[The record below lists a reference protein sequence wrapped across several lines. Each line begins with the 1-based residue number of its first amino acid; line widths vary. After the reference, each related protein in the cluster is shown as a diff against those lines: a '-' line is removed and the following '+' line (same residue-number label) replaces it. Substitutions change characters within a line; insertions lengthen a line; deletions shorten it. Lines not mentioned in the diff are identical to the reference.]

1 VVESD
6 FMEEKGTYIEKYID
20 EITKSAIPENMPCIP
35 TRTKGL
41 LFPNTVLPMFIGR
54 DKSLLALEKSLEAFN
69 SYIFVTSQK
78 VLENENPS
86 IEEIYHTGTVGR
98 VVQISKT
105 PNGEYK
111 ILLEGIKRG
120 RIKKVIDD
128 KSFFL
133 FDIEIL
139 EDKFK
144 KTKKLE
150 ALVRKV
156 KALFQKYMEL
166 TKKFPPEAILAI
178 DETSEPD
185 VISDL
190 VASVLPIELEEKQGL
205 IESYQTQK
213 RLEDELEILTRE
225 IELLELEENLESKVK
240 EKIEK
245 TQKEFYLREKLKTIQ
260 QELDGGTDEEI
271 SELKQMLLNK
281 EYPKF
286 VKEKAE
292 KEIEKLS
299 KMSPYSPESTV
310 VRNYLDWILNMPWNT
325 ETKDSIDIRMA
336 KKILD
341 SNHYGLSEPKERIIE
356 FLAVKKL
363 SDLAR
368 TPILCFVG
376 APGVGKT
383 TLGKSIADSLGR
395 KFGRISLGG
404 CRDEAEI
411 KGHRKTYVGAMP
423 GRIIQT
429 IRKLEVNNPVIVL
442 DEIDKMGISYQGD
455 PAAALL
461 EVLDPGQ
468 NATFSDNYLEIP
480 FDLSKV
486 IFVATANVVHTIPPA
501 LLDRMEL
508 LEIAGYTDFEKY
520 NIAKNH
526 IIKNVLPQ
534 NGLKAEDVQLTPN
547 ALKTLI
553 SMYTREAGVRDLE
566 RTVSRLMRKVAVKY
580 VKNRKKVVVKEE
592 ELKEYLGTPPF
603 FESEKNG
610 RSESGLV
617 TGLAWTAY
625 GGSILNVEALTF
637 PGKGNLILTGKLG
650 EVMQESAKIS
660 LSLCRRILSSNNIV
674 DEKYFEKNDFH
685 IHLPEGAVPKD
696 GPSAGVTLTTALV
709 SAISNKKVRN
719 DIAMTGEI
727 SLRGKV
733 LAVGGIKEKLLS
745 AYRAGIYEILLPFSN
760 QKDVEKLPPEVI
772 KRMKLHFVNDIEQV
786 LEIALIGGIKDA
798 GKEG

>member
-1 VVESD
+1 
-6 FMEEKGTYIEKYID
+6 MEEKGTYIEKYID

-54 DKSLLALEKSLEAFN
+54 DKSLLALEKSLEAYN
-69 SYIFVTSQK
+69 SYIFLTSQK
-78 VLENENPS
+78 VLETENPS
-86 IEEIYHTGTVGR
+86 IEEIYHMGTVGR

-566 RTVSRLMRKVAVKY
+566 RTISRLMRKVAVKY

-660 LSLCRRILSSNNIV
+660 LSLCRRILSTTNIV

-719 DIAMTGEI
+719 DVAMTGEI

-772 KRMKLHFVNDIEQV
+772 KRMKLHFVHDIEQV

>member
-1 VVESD
+1 
-6 FMEEKGTYIEKYID
+6 MEEKGTYIEKYID

-547 ALKTLI
+547 ALKALI

-566 RTVSRLMRKVAVKY
+566 RTISRLMRKVAVKY

-660 LSLCRRILSSNNIV
+660 LSLCRRILSTTNIV

-772 KRMKLHFVNDIEQV
+772 KRMKLHFVHDIEQV

>member
-1 VVESD
+1 
-6 FMEEKGTYIEKYID
+6 MEEKGTYIEKYID

-133 FDIEIL
+133 FDIEVL

-733 LAVGGIKEKLLS
+733 LAVGG
-745 AYRAGIYEILLPFSN
+745 
-760 QKDVEKLPPEVI
+760 
-772 KRMKLHFVNDIEQV
+772 
-786 LEIALIGGIKDA
+786 
-798 GKEG
+798 

>member
-1 VVESD
+1 SD

-20 EITKSAIPENMPCIP
+20 EISKSAIPENMPCIP

-54 DKSLLALEKSLEAFN
+54 DKSLLALEKSLEAYN
-69 SYIFVTSQK
+69 SYIFLVSQK
-78 VLENENPS
+78 VLETENPS
-86 IEEIYHTGTVGR
+86 IEEIYHTGTIGR

-128 KSFFL
+128 KTFFL
-133 FDIEIL
+133 FDIEVL

-190 VASVLPIELEEKQGL
+190 VASVLPLELEEKQGL
-205 IESYQTQK
+205 IESHQTQK

-271 SELKQMLLNK
+271 SELKQKLLNQ
-281 EYPKF
+281 EYPKY

-310 VRNYLDWILNMPWNT
+310 VRNYLDWILNMPWNN
-325 ETKDSIDIRMA
+325 ETKDSIDIKIA

-363 SDLAR
+363 SNMAK

-383 TLGKSIADSLGR
+383 TLGKSIAESLGR

-480 FDLSKV
+480 FDLSRV
-486 IFVATANVVHTIPPA
+486 IFVTTANVAHTIPPA
-501 LLDRMEL
+501 LLDRMEM

-566 RTVSRLMRKVAVKY
+566 RTISRLMRKVAVKY

-660 LSLCRRILSSNNIV
+660 LSLCR
-674 DEKYFEKNDFH
+674 
-685 IHLPEGAVPKD
+685 
-696 GPSAGVTLTTALV
+696 
-709 SAISNKKVRN
+709 
-719 DIAMTGEI
+719 
-727 SLRGKV
+727 
-733 LAVGGIKEKLLS
+733 
-745 AYRAGIYEILLPFSN
+745 
-760 QKDVEKLPPEVI
+760 
-772 KRMKLHFVNDIEQV
+772 
-786 LEIALIGGIKDA
+786 
-798 GKEG
+798 

>member
-1 VVESD
+1 
-6 FMEEKGTYIEKYID
+6 MEEKGTYIEKYID

-566 RTVSRLMRKVAVKY
+566 RTISRLMRKVAVKY

-610 RSESGLV
+610 RSESG
-617 TGLAWTAY
+617 
-625 GGSILNVEALTF
+625 
-637 PGKGNLILTGKLG
+637 
-650 EVMQESAKIS
+650 
-660 LSLCRRILSSNNIV
+660 
-674 DEKYFEKNDFH
+674 
-685 IHLPEGAVPKD
+685 
-696 GPSAGVTLTTALV
+696 
-709 SAISNKKVRN
+709 
-719 DIAMTGEI
+719 
-727 SLRGKV
+727 
-733 LAVGGIKEKLLS
+733 
-745 AYRAGIYEILLPFSN
+745 
-760 QKDVEKLPPEVI
+760 
-772 KRMKLHFVNDIEQV
+772 
-786 LEIALIGGIKDA
+786 
-798 GKEG
+798 

>member
-566 RTVSRLMRKVAVKY
+566 RTISRLMRKVAVKY

-660 LSLCRRILSSNNIV
+660 LSLCRRILSTTNIV

-772 KRMKLHFVNDIEQV
+772 KRMKLHFVHDIEQV

>member
-1 VVESD
+1 
-6 FMEEKGTYIEKYID
+6 MEEKGTYIEKYID

-54 DKSLLALEKSLEAFN
+54 DKSLLALEKSLEAYN
-69 SYIFVTSQK
+69 SYIFLTSQK
-78 VLENENPS
+78 VLETENPS
-86 IEEIYHTGTVGR
+86 IEEIYHMGTVGR

-190 VASVLPIELEEKQGL
+190 VASVLPLELEEKQGL
-205 IESYQTQK
+205 IESHQTQK
-213 RLEDELEILTRE
+213 RLENELEILTRE

-281 EYPKF
+281 DYPKF

-310 VRNYLDWILNMPWNT
+310 VRNYLDWILNMPWNN

-363 SDLAR
+363 SDQAR

-480 FDLSKV
+480 FDLSRV
-486 IFVATANVVHTIPPA
+486 IFVTTANVVHTIPPA

-520 NIAKNH
+520 NIAKNY
-526 IIKNVLPQ
+526 IIKNILPQ
-534 NGLKAEDVQLTPN
+534 NGLNPQEVQLTPN
-547 ALKTLI
+547 ALKALI

-580 VKNRKKVVVKEE
+580 VKNGKKVIVKEE

-603 FESEKNG
+603 FESEKND

-660 LSLCRRILSSNNIV
+660 LSLCRRILSTMNIV

-719 DIAMTGEI
+719 EVAMTGEI

-772 KRMKLHFVNDIEQV
+772 KKMKLHFVRDIEQV

>member
-1 VVESD
+1 
-6 FMEEKGTYIEKYID
+6 
-20 EITKSAIPENMPCIP
+20 
-35 TRTKGL
+35 
-41 LFPNTVLPMFIGR
+41 
-54 DKSLLALEKSLEAFN
+54 
-69 SYIFVTSQK
+69 
-78 VLENENPS
+78 
-86 IEEIYHTGTVGR
+86 
-98 VVQISKT
+98 
-105 PNGEYK
+105 
-111 ILLEGIKRG
+111 
-120 RIKKVIDD
+120 
-128 KSFFL
+128 
-133 FDIEIL
+133 
-139 EDKFK
+139 
-144 KTKKLE
+144 
-150 ALVRKV
+150 
-156 KALFQKYMEL
+156 
-166 TKKFPPEAILAI
+166 
-178 DETSEPD
+178 
-185 VISDL
+185 
-190 VASVLPIELEEKQGL
+190 
-205 IESYQTQK
+205 
-213 RLEDELEILTRE
+213 
-225 IELLELEENLESKVK
+225 
-240 EKIEK
+240 
-245 TQKEFYLREKLKTIQ
+245 
-260 QELDGGTDEEI
+260 
-271 SELKQMLLNK
+271 
-281 EYPKF
+281 
-286 VKEKAE
+286 
-292 KEIEKLS
+292 
-299 KMSPYSPESTV
+299 
-310 VRNYLDWILNMPWNT
+310 
-325 ETKDSIDIRMA
+325 
-336 KKILD
+336 
-341 SNHYGLSEPKERIIE
+341 
-356 FLAVKKL
+356 
-363 SDLAR
+363 
-368 TPILCFVG
+368 
-376 APGVGKT
+376 
-383 TLGKSIADSLGR
+383 
-395 KFGRISLGG
+395 
-404 CRDEAEI
+404 
-411 KGHRKTYVGAMP
+411 
-423 GRIIQT
+423 
-429 IRKLEVNNPVIVL
+429 LEVNNPVIVL

-772 KRMKLHFVNDIEQV
+772 KRMKLHFVHDIEQV

>member
-1 VVESD
+1 
-6 FMEEKGTYIEKYID
+6 MEEKGTYIEKYID

-566 RTVSRLMRKVAVKY
+566 RTISRLMRKVAVKY

-660 LSLCRRILSSNNIV
+660 LSLCRRILSTTNIV

-772 KRMKLHFVNDIEQV
+772 KRMKLHFVHDIEQV

>member
-1 VVESD
+1 
-6 FMEEKGTYIEKYID
+6 MEEKGTYIEKYID

-566 RTVSRLMRKVAVKY
+566 RTISRLMRKVAVKY

-660 LSLCRRILSSNNIV
+660 LSLCRRILSTTNIV

-745 AYRAGIYEILLPFSN
+745 AYRAGIYEILLPVSN

-772 KRMKLHFVNDIEQV
+772 KKMKLHFVHDIEQV

>member
-1 VVESD
+1 
-6 FMEEKGTYIEKYID
+6 MEEKGTYIEKYID

-566 RTVSRLMRKVAVKY
+566 RTISRLMRKVAVKY

-650 EVMQESAKIS
+650 EVMQESAKIA
-660 LSLCRRILSSNNIV
+660 LSC
-674 DEKYFEKNDFH
+674 
-685 IHLPEGAVPKD
+685 
-696 GPSAGVTLTTALV
+696 
-709 SAISNKKVRN
+709 VR
-719 DIAMTGEI
+719 A
-727 SLRGKV
+727 
-733 LAVGGIKEKLLS
+733 
-745 AYRAGIYEILLPFSN
+745 RAGE
-760 QKDVEKLPPEVI
+760 
-772 KRMKLHFVNDIEQV
+772 
-786 LEIALIGGIKDA
+786 
-798 GKEG
+798 

>member
-1 VVESD
+1 
-6 FMEEKGTYIEKYID
+6 MEEKGTYIEKYID

-566 RTVSRLMRKVAVKY
+566 RTISRLMRKVAVKY

-660 LSLCRRILSSNNIV
+660 LSLCRRILSTTNIV

-745 AYRAGIYEILLPFSN
+745 AYRAGIYEILLPVSN

-772 KRMKLHFVNDIEQV
+772 KRMKLHFVHDIEQV

>member
-1 VVESD
+1 
-6 FMEEKGTYIEKYID
+6 MEEKGTYIEKYID

-310 VRNYLDWILNMPWNT
+310 VRNYLDWILNMPWNN

-363 SDLAR
+363 SDQAR

-566 RTVSRLMRKVAVKY
+566 RTISRLMRKVAVKY

-660 LSLCRRILSSNNIV
+660 LSLCRRILSTTNIV

-772 KRMKLHFVNDIEQV
+772 KRMKLHFVHDIEQV

>member
-1 VVESD
+1 SD

-423 GRIIQT
+423 G
-429 IRKLEVNNPVIVL
+429 
-442 DEIDKMGISYQGD
+442 
-455 PAAALL
+455 
-461 EVLDPGQ
+461 
-468 NATFSDNYLEIP
+468 
-480 FDLSKV
+480 
-486 IFVATANVVHTIPPA
+486 
-501 LLDRMEL
+501 
-508 LEIAGYTDFEKY
+508 
-520 NIAKNH
+520 
-526 IIKNVLPQ
+526 
-534 NGLKAEDVQLTPN
+534 
-547 ALKTLI
+547 
-553 SMYTREAGVRDLE
+553 
-566 RTVSRLMRKVAVKY
+566 
-580 VKNRKKVVVKEE
+580 
-592 ELKEYLGTPPF
+592 
-603 FESEKNG
+603 
-610 RSESGLV
+610 
-617 TGLAWTAY
+617 
-625 GGSILNVEALTF
+625 
-637 PGKGNLILTGKLG
+637 
-650 EVMQESAKIS
+650 
-660 LSLCRRILSSNNIV
+660 
-674 DEKYFEKNDFH
+674 
-685 IHLPEGAVPKD
+685 
-696 GPSAGVTLTTALV
+696 
-709 SAISNKKVRN
+709 
-719 DIAMTGEI
+719 
-727 SLRGKV
+727 
-733 LAVGGIKEKLLS
+733 
-745 AYRAGIYEILLPFSN
+745 
-760 QKDVEKLPPEVI
+760 
-772 KRMKLHFVNDIEQV
+772 
-786 LEIALIGGIKDA
+786 
-798 GKEG
+798 